1 MANRPLP
8 PLPIP
13 KRSITPPPRKSLVDF
28 ELDAPTPTQNP
39 TFAHFSALA
48 QVFDALDNQAREEL
62 TELGY
67 IVGILNAHER
77 RVLIRVARKLES
89 GDYNHEDSGRP
100 VR

>member
-39 TFAHFSALA
+39 TFAHFSSLA
-48 QVFDALDNQAREEL
+48 SVFDALDNQAREEL
-62 TELGY
+62 IEVGFILG
-67 IVGILNAHER
+67 VLSPHER
-77 RVLIRVARKLES
+77 RVLALGTRRASASLVPPCAS
-89 GDYNHEDSGRP
+89 HYP
-100 VR
+100 